1 MENISEN
8 KNFIKHVF
16 NFEDESKSEILNI
29 LQYAVIA
36 LIPVVILNKTM
47 AKYVPEVD
55 ENKGSLEVFAEIIL
69 QVTIMFIGLLLI
81 HRMITFVPTY
91 SGVRYPEF
99 NIVFIILSVLMI
111 TLSLQ
116 TRLGEKVSVLFDR
129 VVELWDGSSKD
140 KKPKKKSNVRV
151 SQPIS
156 GKNSSQQ
163 RQFNDGTSI
172 MALPSNPPQQP
183 QQQQTNYNGMY
194 QQDNT
199 PLVGANSPAPDMY
212 NEPVAANA
220 GFGGF
225 SNW

>member
-1 MENISEN
+1 
-8 KNFIKHVF
+8 
-16 NFEDESKSEILNI
+16 
-29 LQYAVIA
+29 
-36 LIPVVILNKTM
+36 
-47 AKYVPEVD
+47 
-55 ENKGSLEVFAEIIL
+55 
-69 QVTIMFIGLLLI
+69 
-81 HRMITFVPTY
+81 
-91 SGVRYPEF
+91 
-99 NIVFIILSVLMI
+99 MI

-156 GKNSSQQ
+156 GQQ
-163 RQFNDGTSI
+163 SGQPQFNDGTSI
-172 MALPSNPPQQP
+172 MALPTNPSQQP
-183 QQQQTNYNGMY
+183 QQQTNYNGMY

-199 PLVGANSPAPDMY
+199 PLVGANAPATEMY

-225 SNW
+225 SSW

>member
-1 MENISEN
+1 MENNSEN

-16 NFEDESKSEILNI
+16 NFEDDSKSEILNI
-29 LQYAVIA
+29 LQYALIA
-36 LIPVVILNKTM
+36 IIPVVLLNKTM

-55 ENKGSLEVFAEIIL
+55 ENKGSLEVSAEIIL

-99 NIVFIILSVLMI
+99 NIIFIILSVLMI

-156 GKNSSQQ
+156 GQQ
-163 RQFNDGTSI
+163 SGQPQFNDGTSI
-172 MALPSNPPQQP
+172 MALPTNPSQQP
-183 QQQQTNYNGMY
+183 QQQTNYNGMY

-199 PLVGANSPAPDMY
+199 PLVGANAPATEMY

-225 SNW
+225 SSW

>member
-1 MENISEN
+1 
-8 KNFIKHVF
+8 
-16 NFEDESKSEILNI
+16 
-29 LQYAVIA
+29 
-36 LIPVVILNKTM
+36 
-47 AKYVPEVD
+47 
-55 ENKGSLEVFAEIIL
+55 
-69 QVTIMFIGLLLI
+69 
-81 HRMITFVPTY
+81 
-91 SGVRYPEF
+91 
-99 NIVFIILSVLMI
+99 MI

-156 GKNSSQQ
+156 GQQ
-163 RQFNDGTSI
+163 TGQPQFNDGTSI
-172 MALPSNPPQQP
+172 MALPANPPQQS
-183 QQQQTNYNGMY
+183 QQQTNYNGMY